1 MNQTGGTSMGMS
13 KCDCNTVCHEKTH
26 YGYPKNER
34 GLKLLSLKEI
44 AESPMIATFLK
55 GFNHEM

>member
-1 MNQTGGTSMGMS
+1 MGMS